1 MTVRPVLKVMVDI
14 KFKEMADIE
23 IKTIESTA
31 VEATAKNNDVE
42 PVKME
47 VKMNNNVEQ
56 TDNESGTTAANLFPI
71 HRVELKGMNNHEAF
85 DVVRRAVEKGKVL
98 RMLVTPNIDRNG
110 CPYYWMGLRYDRNEI
125 VFKLL
130 VNEEIS
136 SYIMACL
143 RGDDEKPEVTTC
155 VPDNVTENREDWL
168 IEHRLTMAGKA
179 QTVKE
184 ELVSSNGRYFLN
196 TKLSFKNGKVS
207 YSEELDDVLSFL
219 KPDEQ
224 VA

>member
-56 TDNESGTTAANLFPI
+56 TDNESRTTAVNLFPI
-71 HRVELKGMNNHEAF
+71 HRVELKGMNNYEAF
-85 DVVRRAVEKGKVL
+85 DVVRRAVENGKVL

-155 VPDNVTENREDWL
+155 VPDNVTENRDEWL
-168 IEHRLTMAGKA
+168 MEHRLTMAGKA